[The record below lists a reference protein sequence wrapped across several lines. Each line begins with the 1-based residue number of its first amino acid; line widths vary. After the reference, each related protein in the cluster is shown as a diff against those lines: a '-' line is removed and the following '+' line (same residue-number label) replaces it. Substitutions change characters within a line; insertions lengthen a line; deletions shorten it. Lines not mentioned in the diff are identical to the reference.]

1 MVVPG
6 YLLLTDCGA
15 HSSRD
20 CGVVGLSGTKR
31 AAFADISKF
40 PWACTATFRKGP
52 NELQSC
58 TETSDNIH

>member
-6 YLLLTDCGA
+6 YLPLTDCGA

-31 AAFADISKF
+31 AAFAACKSPCPWEKHFQISMGMYGHVPERTK
-40 PWACTATFRKGP
+40 
-52 NELQSC
+52 
-58 TETSDNIH
+58 